1 MLTKIFFSTFL
12 SVLLLVIDPGDI
24 ATVNKY
30 KKTAQ
35 EAYENNDYKAAA
47 ESYQFLVDSMG
58 VMESEVLLN
67 LAHCYFQTDDQTK
80 ASQYYKSLADN
91 KDPQV
96 KSVALQQ
103 LGVINAN
110 NKDYKKALEDF
121 KDALKANP
129 KNEDARYDYELVKRK
144 LEEEEKKKEEEKKD
158 DKKEDQQKK
167 KEEEQEKQDQEQ
179 QDKEDQQSDEDQES
193 EQKQDQENKNKEKQD
208 EEKQQKEQQEQEKSE
223 EEKKKQEQQQQQQL
237 ENPEINRA
245 RAEQIL
251 KSMEEQE
258 KQYFQQL
265 KKKAQKKKET
275 GPDW

>member
-1 MLTKIFFSTFL
+1 MLTKLFFSTFL

-30 KKTAQ
+30 KKNAQ

-47 ESYQFLVDSMG
+47 ESYQYLVDSMG

-80 ASQYYKSLADN
+80 ASQYYKSLADS

-110 NKDYKKALEDF
+110 KKDYQKALEDF

-129 KNEDARYDYELVKRK
+129 RNEDARYDYELVKRK
-144 LEEEEKKKEEEKKD
+144 LEEEKKKEEEEKKD

-167 KEEEQEKQDQEQ
+167 KEEEEQEKKKEEE
-179 QDKEDQQSDEDQES
+179 QDKEDQQSDQDQES
-193 EQKQDQENKNKEKQD
+193 EQKQDQENKNKEEQD
-208 EEKQQKEQQEQEKSE
+208 EEKKQEEQQEQEKSE
-223 EEKKKQEQQQQQQL
+223 EEKKKQQQQQQQL